1 MKRIIEIVLSALALI
16 FFSPILIGVSLFVLL
31 INGLPIFFF
40 QERLGILKRP
50 FQILKFRTMKDGRV
64 TNLGHWLRKTGIDK
78 LPQIWNILIGDM
90 GIVGPRPLTQFDID
104 RLNWNG
110 KFHEMRWSIPPGITG
125 LSQLYSGMG
134 ARISFCFDRFYLKSK
149 NLGLDVL
156 IVLATFVM
164 NLFSKNKIREKFKSK
179 LKTRKNKVQWKHW
192 RNHFKRNKNRALPK
206 IDFEILELSTNEM
219 RSIAYSLAIFQLG
232 ESGEGKIAKE
242 IDKTILFGI
251 DDFYR
256 EALKLFVKEEG
267 RHARILGECIRAL
280 KGELIKSNWT
290 EKLFHLGRR
299 LLGIRLKLMVLLAA
313 EVVGIC
319 FYKKLSEKIPN
330 GFIKSA
336 LLEIVKDEEKHLKF
350 HGDFFRIQVRNIF
363 TKLVFKLLWR
373 FVAFAA
379 CITVILDH
387 SNTFRILGISNWKT
401 FLKFQ
406 EIAKSTEEFIIEGL
420 NWKLNQTFRS

>member
-1 MKRIIEIVLSALALI
+1 MTTGFLGYSFRIATIV
-16 FFSPILIGVSLFVLL
+16 
-31 INGLPIFFF
+31 
-40 QERLGILKRP
+40 
-50 FQILKFRTMKDGRV
+50 
-64 TNLGHWLRKTGIDK
+64 
-78 LPQIWNILIGDM
+78 
-90 GIVGPRPLTQFDID
+90 
-104 RLNWNG
+104 
-110 KFHEMRWSIPPGITG
+110 SIPLNVPANLT
-125 LSQLYSGMG
+125 SVNNTSN
-134 ARISFCFDRFYLKSK
+134 SFFNTNS
-149 NLGLDVL
+149 
-156 IVLATFVM
+156 IASSPFVQ
-164 NLFSKNKIREKFKSK
+164 S
-179 LKTRKNKVQWKHW
+179 
-192 RNHFKRNKNRALPK
+192 
-206 IDFEILELSTNEM
+206 NEM
-219 RSIAYSLAIFQLG
+219 QSIAYSLAIFQLG
-232 ESGEGKIAKE
+232 ESGEGRIAKE

-373 FVAFAA
+373 FVAFTA